1 MCIADDA
8 RTIDEAGGPPGSPL
22 AIVEEDEWDDGD
34 DEDAGGEVPE
44 ADKGTLAGL
53 TQELSGAG
61 NVLAQKATRARLF
74 PSPTRGCSPDA

>member
-22 AIVEEDEWDDGD
+22 AIVEEDEWDGD

-44 ADKGTLAGL
+44 GDKGTLAGL

-74 PSPTRGCSPDA
+74 PSPTRGCSADA